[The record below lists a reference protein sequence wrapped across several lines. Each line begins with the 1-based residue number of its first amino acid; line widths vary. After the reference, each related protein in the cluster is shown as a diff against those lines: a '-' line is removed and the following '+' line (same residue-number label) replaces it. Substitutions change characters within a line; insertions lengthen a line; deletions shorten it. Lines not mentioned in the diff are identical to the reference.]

1 MPQASSSIG
10 RAAVSKTAGW
20 GFDSLLACH
29 LLNMNDEVRQQTA
42 VPAGADTAKLVAA
55 IIFVIGGVAAYYVLK
70 SRPEAWAPWAA
81 MIGGMLLGVL
91 LFAFSRY
98 GSNFWQFV
106 LESRVELRKV
116 FWPSRKET
124 MNTTVIVLVFVA
136 IASTFFWLL
145 DLILAFTTKFF
156 TGTGS

>member
-1 MPQASSSIG
+1 
-10 RAAVSKTAGW
+10 
-20 GFDSLLACH
+20 
-29 LLNMNDEVRQQTA
+29 MNDEVRQQTA

-55 IIFVIGGVAAYYVLK
+55 IILVIGGVVAYYVLK
-70 SRPEAWAPWAA
+70 SRPEVWASWVA
-81 MIGGMLLGVL
+81 MLGAMLAGVL

-98 GSNFWQFV
+98 GRNFWQFV

-136 IASTFFWLL
+136 IASTFFWVL

-156 TGTGS
+156 TGQGS